1 MAKDVNLN
9 SSNWCELVFEDKNKE
24 YGAYKLRQS
33 SSKRHIVA
41 FIVMVVFAGFVAVL
55 PTLIDAVKP
64 NKDALAGIDEAFELS
79 NIPVEEDLPEEN
91 KIMEETAPPPPP
103 LKSTIQFT
111 PPVIAEDSKVNE
123 ENEMKTQDEL
133 IESKV
138 EIGVHNVDGVD
149 DKNAV
154 ALDELV
160 NHQKVI
166 EVKQEEKPLTV
177 VEQMPQFPGG
187 DGELMKF
194 LNGEIKYPVVAAE
207 NGIQGR
213 VVVRFVVG
221 KDGKVSDVK
230 VVKALD
236 PSLDK
241 EAIRVVQ
248 KMPNWVPGKQNGRNV
263 AVYYTLPVT
272 FRLQN

>member
-9 SSNWCELVFEDKNKE
+9 SSQWCDLVFEDKNKA
-24 YGAYKLRQS
+24 YGAYKMRQT

-41 FIVMVVFAGFVAVL
+41 FIIMVVFAAFVAVL
-55 PTLIDAVKP
+55 PALIDAVKP
-64 NKDALAGIDEAFELS
+64 SKEGLAGIDESFELS
-79 NIPVEEDLPEEN
+79 KVNVDEELPEEN

-138 EIGVHNVDGVD
+138 EIGAHNVEGVD

-230 VVKALD
+230 VVKPLD

-241 EAIRVVQ
+241 EAVRVVQ
-248 KMPNWVPGKQNGRNV
+248 KMPNWVTGKQNGRNV

>member
-9 SSNWCELVFEDKNKE
+9 SSQWCDLVFEDKNKE
-24 YGAYKLRQS
+24 YGAYEMRQTS
-33 SSKRHIVA
+33 SNRHIVA
-41 FIVMVVFAGFVAVL
+41 FIVMVIFAIFVAIL

-64 NKDALAGIDEAFELS
+64 NKDAIAGIDESFELS
-79 NIPVEEDLPEEN
+79 AMVDEELPEEN

-111 PPVIAEDSKVNE
+111 PPVIAEDSKVND

-138 EIGVHNVDGVD
+138 EIGLHNVEGTN

-230 VVKALD
+230 VVKPLD

-241 EAIRVVQ
+241 EAVRVVQ

>member
-9 SSNWCELVFEDKNKE
+9 SSQWCDLVFEDKNKA
-24 YGAYKLRQS
+24 YGAYKMRQT

-41 FIVMVVFAGFVAVL
+41 FIIMVVFAAFVAVL
-55 PTLIDAVKP
+55 PALIDAVKP
-64 NKDALAGIDEAFELS
+64 SKEGLAGIDESFELS
-79 NIPVEEDLPEEN
+79 KVNVDEELPEEN

-138 EIGVHNVDGVD
+138 EIGAHNVEGVD

-230 VVKALD
+230 VVKPLD

-241 EAIRVVQ
+241 EAVRVVQ

>member
-1 MAKDVNLN
+1 MAKDINLN
-9 SSNWCELVFEDKNKE
+9 SSSWCDLVFEDKNKE
-24 YGAYKLRQS
+24 YGAYEMRQTS
-33 SSKRHIVA
+33 SNRHIIA
-41 FIVMVVFAGFVAVL
+41 FIVMVIFAGFVAVL

-64 NKDALAGIDEAFELS
+64 NKDAIAGIDESFELS
-79 NIPVEEDLPEEN
+79 AMVEEDIPEEN

-103 LKSTIQFT
+103 LKSTIAFT
-111 PPVIAEDSKVNE
+111 PPVIAEDNKVNE

-138 EIGVHNVDGVD
+138 EIGVHNVEGVN

-230 VVKALD
+230 VVKPLD

-241 EAIRVVQ
+241 EAVRVVQ